1 MFTPRHALALALVS
15 LCACD
20 NQPTHQQAATSAAVG
35 PSSVDIVAAPAGD
48 DAAADLIKR
57 ELERAEREGRTLLV
71 YVGAAWCEPCTR
83 FHNAAKAGQL
93 DARFP
98 TLRLLEFDR
107 DHDEKRLGT
116 AGCLTRMI
124 PLFAVPTREGRCSE
138 DKRMMGSIKGPGA
151 VENIAPRLN
160 ALLAKP

>member
-20 NQPTHQQAATSAAVG
+20 DQPAQQQATTGAAKG
-35 PSSVDIVAAPAGD
+35 PSSVDIVEAPMGDEAASD
-48 DAAADLIKR
+48 IIKR
-57 ELERAEREGRTLLV
+57 ELKRAEQEDRTLLV

-107 DHDEKRLGT
+107 DQDEKRLGA
-116 AGCLTRMI
+116 AGCLTRVI
-124 PLFAVPTREGRCSE
+124 PLFAAPTQEGRCSE

-151 VENIAPRLN
+151 VGNIAPRLN
-160 ALLAKP
+160 ELLAKP